1 MRYWWASH
9 GRNYEKAIDDGT
21 LWGARKANGEVS
33 KSLLSLR
40 EMRHGDVV
48 FHYFGPYVRAVSV
61 VAEECRDF
69 PRPDGYERLEGED
82 DDGWLVRVNTLATG
96 LQIHR
101 DRAAELTSL
110 GGPGPF
116 TEAGKPE
123 QRYLS
128 PLTDDEGAALLALAG
143 VNELQATVGSL
154 RGLPGDV
161 WGAGEPDTQALSTI
175 RLEQEHLRKN
185 LLRGRQSASCS
196 ICGAE
201 LPERLLIAGHIK
213 PRARSTPE
221 ERMDFEANAMLT
233 CALGCDALYEWGYV
247 VVDGDGTIQAGHD
260 AETPR
265 IQETVESLLGRHC
278 SAHNEHTAANFAEN
292 TTVMLG

>member
-9 GRNYEKAIDDGT
+9 GRNYETAIEEGT
-21 LWGARKANGEVS
+21 LWGSPKADGGPTNS
-33 KSLLSLR
+33 QLALK
-40 EMRHGDVV
+40 EMKQGDVV

-61 VAEECRDF
+61 VTEECRDF
-69 PRPDGYERLEGED
+69 PRPDGYERLEGEG
-82 DDGWLVRVNTLATG
+82 DDGWLVRVSTIATG
-96 LQIHR
+96 LRIHR

-128 PLTDDEGAALLALAG
+128 PLTEDEGAALLALAG
-143 VNELQATVGSL
+143 VSGLQATVGSL

-161 WGAGEPDTQALSTI
+161 WGADEPDTQALSTI
-175 RLEQEHLRKN
+175 RSEQEHLRKN
-185 LLRGRQSASCS
+185 LLRGRQSAPCS

-201 LPERLLIAGHIK
+201 MPERLLIAGHIK
-213 PRARSTPE
+213 PRSHSTPQ

-247 VVDGDGTIQAGHD
+247 VVDDGGNIRVGHEP
-260 AETPR
+260 ETPR
-265 IQETVESLLGRHC
+265 IQDAVDALIGRHC
-278 SAHNEHTAANFAEN
+278 SAYDDRTAANFAEN
-292 TTVMLG
+292 TTAMLG